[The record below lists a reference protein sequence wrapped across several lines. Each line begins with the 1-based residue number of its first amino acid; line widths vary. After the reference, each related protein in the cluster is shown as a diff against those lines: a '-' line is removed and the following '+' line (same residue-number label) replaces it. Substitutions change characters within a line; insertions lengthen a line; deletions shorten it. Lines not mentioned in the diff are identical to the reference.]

1 MELVFFENCRVSIY
15 NKIEEMTSYRNSGF
29 EIMVTNENYGPR
41 NHFVIDRT
49 IHSDISLPLPPKHF
63 KYVRKELYRFFFYT
77 LIVDQNYPPP
87 PASLLRLS
95 KMPIKKLKSIALRND
110 LGGWAGLSKIDLV
123 KFLERH
129 RYIFSD
135 DFYKQRSL
143 PNQLKAWVGLFADG
157 NFAEH
162 YTEVMLN
169 TLTKM
174 DYYKPTN
181 QTEYYCWW
189 KGLRISDDYMRIL
202 FLSEPNSFVMF
213 EREMNVRFRE
223 MILNAGGSVRERF
236 MQSDDAFN
244 FWIQE
249 WGRGGE
255 RKYVRLEEYG
265 VRGKQTCFFLS

>member
-1 MELVFFENCRVSIY
+1 MGLCF
-15 NKIEEMTSYRNSGF
+15 YR
-29 EIMVTNENYGPR
+29 
-41 NHFVIDRT
+41 
-49 IHSDISLPLPPKHF
+49 
-63 KYVRKELYRFFFYT
+63 
-77 LIVDQNYPPP
+77 LIIDQNDPPA

-95 KMPIKKLKSIALRND
+95 KMPIKKLKAIASKND

-143 PNQLKAWVGLFADG
+143 PNQLKAWVGLFTTS

-181 QTEYYCWW
+181 QIEYYCWVAVALSAILYIV
-189 KGLRISDDYMRIL
+189 KRIKFI
-202 FLSEPNSFVMF
+202 
-213 EREMNVRFRE
+213 
-223 MILNAGGSVRERF
+223 AGF
-236 MQSDDAFN
+236 
-244 FWIQE
+244 
-249 WGRGGE
+249 
-255 RKYVRLEEYG
+255 K
-265 VRGKQTCFFLS
+265 